1 MRRAKGSLT
10 ARKEASEAACS
21 PGRMGGLLVDSQLCT
36 VSKGM
41 LCLLAVP
48 FLNYPE
54 KLLVRLAGG
63 RAHGTLKKSY

>member
-1 MRRAKGSLT
+1 MT
-10 ARKEASEAACS
+10 ARKEATEAACS
-21 PGRMGGLLVDSQLCT
+21 PGRTGGLLIDSQLCT
-36 VSKGM
+36 VPKEM

-63 RAHGTLKKSY
+63 RAHGALKKSY